1 MRDCAEAIQPSA
13 TRPMPIARA
22 VISSGKPPCGRRAP
36 GVASMPFGTIKRRT
50 RMYASLRT
58 YRIGSGSVDAV
69 MRRVDR
75 DFAEA
80 LSQEPGFVAYHAID
94 TGNDMVMTI
103 SLFHD
108 REQAKASNEL
118 AAQWVAEE
126 LSDFNVTRVG
136 VIGGEAMVSRAS
148 AEILEPA
155 QP

>member
-1 MRDCAEAIQPSA
+1 
-13 TRPMPIARA
+13 
-22 VISSGKPPCGRRAP
+22 
-36 GVASMPFGTIKRRT
+36 MPFATIKGRT
-50 RMYASLRT
+50 GMYASLRT

-108 REQAKASNEL
+108 REQAEASNEL

-126 LSDFNVTRVG
+126 LSDFNLTRVG

-148 AEILEPA
+148 AEILEPD
-155 QP
+155 QPWSGSFRLIWGWECQGRRGSRVAGRAVEEGDVW

>member
-1 MRDCAEAIQPSA
+1 
-13 TRPMPIARA
+13 
-22 VISSGKPPCGRRAP
+22 
-36 GVASMPFGTIKRRT
+36 
-50 RMYASLRT
+50 MYASLRT

-69 MRRVDR
+69 RRRVDR

-80 LSQEPGFVAYHAID
+80 LSRQPGFVAYHAVD

-108 REQAKASNEL
+108 REQAEASNDV
-118 AAQWVAEE
+118 AAQWVVEG

-136 VIGGEAMVSRAS
+136 VIGGEAVVSRAS

-155 QP
+155 HP

>member
-1 MRDCAEAIQPSA
+1 
-13 TRPMPIARA
+13 
-22 VISSGKPPCGRRAP
+22 
-36 GVASMPFGTIKRRT
+36 
-50 RMYASLRT
+50 
-58 YRIGSGSVDAV
+58 

-108 REQAKASNEL
+108 RDQAEASNEL
-118 AAQWVAEE
+118 AAQWVAQE
-126 LSDFNVTRVG
+126 LSDFNVVWRVG
-136 VIGGEAMVSRAS
+136 VIGGEAVVSRAS

-155 QP
+155 HP

>member
-1 MRDCAEAIQPSA
+1 
-13 TRPMPIARA
+13 
-22 VISSGKPPCGRRAP
+22 
-36 GVASMPFGTIKRRT
+36 
-50 RMYASLRT
+50 MYASLRT

-80 LSQEPGFVAYHAID
+80 LSQEPGFLAYHAVD

-108 REQAKASNEL
+108 REQAEASNEL

-126 LSDFNVTRVG
+126 LSDLNVTRVG
-136 VIGGEAMVSRAS
+136 VIAGQAMVSRAS
-148 AEILEPA
+148 AEMLELARP
-155 QP
+155 

>member
-1 MRDCAEAIQPSA
+1 
-13 TRPMPIARA
+13 
-22 VISSGKPPCGRRAP
+22 
-36 GVASMPFGTIKRRT
+36 
-50 RMYASLRT
+50 MYVSLRT

-80 LSQEPGFVAYHAID
+80 LSQEPGFLAYHAID

-103 SLFHD
+103 SLFKD
-108 REQAKASNEL
+108 RGQAETSNEM

-126 LSDFNVTRVG
+126 LSDYDVTRVG
-136 VIGGEAMVSRAS
+136 VIAGEAMVSRAS
-148 AEILEPA
+148 GEILELA

>member
-1 MRDCAEAIQPSA
+1 
-13 TRPMPIARA
+13 
-22 VISSGKPPCGRRAP
+22 
-36 GVASMPFGTIKRRT
+36 
-50 RMYASLRT
+50 MYANLRT

-69 MRRVDR
+69 LRRVDR

-80 LSQEPGFVAYHAID
+80 LSRESGFVAYHAID

-108 REQAKASNEL
+108 REQAEASNEL
-118 AAQWVAEE
+118 AAQWVGEE

-136 VIGGEAMVSRAS
+136 IIGGEATVSRAS

-155 QP
+155 HP

>member
-1 MRDCAEAIQPSA
+1 
-13 TRPMPIARA
+13 
-22 VISSGKPPCGRRAP
+22 
-36 GVASMPFGTIKRRT
+36 MPFGTIKGRT
-50 RMYASLRT
+50 GMYASLRT

-75 DFAEA
+75 DFVEA

-108 REQAKASNEL
+108 REQAEASNEL

-136 VIGGEAMVSRAS
+136 VIGGEPMVSRAS

-155 QP
+155 HP